1 MKDLDIM
8 KLNKDLQKTYN
19 ELMFNKLEAKTERM
33 DMDIQMLDKENLL
46 FANLIHEQ
54 DKQIKRIALAQI
66 FLTVAFVIGA
76 LIVGLWLGN

>member
-19 ELMFNKLEAKTERM
+19 ELIFNKLEAKTERM
-33 DMDIQMLDKENLL
+33 DIDIQMLDKENLL
-46 FANLIHEQ
+46 FSNLIHEQ

-66 FLTVAFVIGA
+66 FLTVAFVIGT

>member
-66 FLTVAFVIGA
+66 FLTASFIVGA